1 MADYTRE
8 NRMRTSEEQAEAGRP
23 KGVVSGGGWGSGL
36 ARSSL
41 LLILSF
47 IGFVLVPDRL
57 VGYLSLHVVPRTRDA
72 LVLLWVIPFFVF
84 MSWVFVRLQ
93 DGEGR

>member
-1 MADYTRE
+1 
-8 NRMRTSEEQAEAGRP
+8 MRTSAEQAEPGP
-23 KGVVSGGGWGSGL
+23 GVVSGGGWGSGL

-47 IGFVLVPDRL
+47 VGFVLVPDRL

-72 LVLLWVIPFFVF
+72 LVLLWVIAFFVF
-84 MSWVFVRLQ
+84 MCWLFVRLQ
-93 DGEGR
+93 GGEGR

>member
-1 MADYTRE
+1 
-8 NRMRTSEEQAEAGRP
+8 MRTSPEQAEAGRP
-23 KGVVSGGGWGSGL
+23 EGVVSRGGWGTGL

-47 IGFVLVPDRL
+47 VGFVLVPDRL

-72 LVLLWVIPFFVF
+72 LVLLWVIAFFVF
-84 MSWVFVRLQ
+84 MSWLFVRLQ
-93 DGEGR
+93 GREGR

>member
-1 MADYTRE
+1 
-8 NRMRTSEEQAEAGRP
+8 MRTSAEQAEVGRP
-23 KGVVSGGGWGSGL
+23 DGAASGGGWGGDL

-47 IGFVLVPDRL
+47 MGFVLVPDRL

-72 LVLLWVIPFFVF
+72 LVLLWVIAFFVF
-84 MSWVFVRLQ
+84 MSWMFVRLQ
-93 DGEGR
+93 GGEER